1 MAMPIAAEVGDKIT
15 RQYTEDHR
23 PKWADSGRWGRWRE
37 ERGTVCSL
45 S

>member
-23 PKWADSGRWGRWRE
+23 PKWSDSSAGGGGR
-37 ERGTVCSL
+37 
-45 S
+45 